1 MKISTQTM
9 ARGKETVDW
18 VVIPREGAWEVYYG
32 IPHYP
37 MTFAFGLLMEN
48 TTKEQA
54 EKIAVDNL
62 FNYME
67 FFEED

>member
-9 ARGKETVDW
+9 ARGKETVEW
-18 VVIPREGAWEVYYG
+18 LVIPREGTWEVYYG

-37 MTFAFGLLMEN
+37 MIFAFGLPMDN
-48 TTKEQA
+48 IIKERA
-54 EKIAVDNL
+54 EEIAVKNL

-67 FFEED
+67 IFEEE